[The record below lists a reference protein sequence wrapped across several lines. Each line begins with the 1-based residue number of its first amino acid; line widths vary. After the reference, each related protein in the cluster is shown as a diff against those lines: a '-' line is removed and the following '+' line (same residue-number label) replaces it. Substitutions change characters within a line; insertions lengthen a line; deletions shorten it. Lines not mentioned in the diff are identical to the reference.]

1 MAAENNKSNSTKDL
15 EATLSNLVPGI
26 EIADEIVVEL
36 EEDDKGNFDE
46 DLVKKYPSSNKKLSL
61 HVSNFGINSDE
72 NNPEKNKNG
81 QTLHISPHGLE
92 FISNAK
98 DYEAGALIKIQV
110 RIPDYWARKQKFV
123 EYGRID
129 NPTEFRVLAKVLKTE
144 DIGKRGKKKLVLA
157 QTLVIDSV
165 DEQVLKTFLQE
176 G

>member
-1 MAAENNKSNSTKDL
+1 MSTANNKSGTANQDKDL
-15 EATLSNLVPGI
+15 NKEGLASTI
-26 EIADEIVVEL
+26 QL
-36 EEDDKGNFDE
+36 ETTQSSSEDDNANFDE

-61 HVSNFGINSDE
+61 HVTNFGIASDE
-72 NNPEKNKNG
+72 INLDQNKNG
-81 QTLHISPHGLE
+81 QTIHISPHGLE
-92 FISNAK
+92 FVSSTK
-98 DYEAGALIKIQV
+98 DYEEGALIKIQV

-165 DEQVLKTFLQE
+165 DEQVLKNFLQE